1 MSPLNVQQE
10 GQGRQSDHE
19 KLQNALVGPPTCA
32 RGSGNDEKSH
42 EENHEAANW
51 PHGHSGPSEQ
61 REGNRNGVMQTIER
75 SSEHEAAGKQ
85 RGTPAPVGGSGHVSA
100 NRRQIQDRGRP

>member
-1 MSPLNVQQE
+1 MGVSPLKVQQE

-42 EENHEAANW
+42 EEKHVAVNRL
-51 PHGHSGPSEQ
+51 HGQPGP
-61 REGNRNGVMQTIER
+61 
-75 SSEHEAAGKQ
+75 
-85 RGTPAPVGGSGHVSA
+85 
-100 NRRQIQDRGRP
+100 